1 MPSPLFEAY
10 YIGFPR
16 PDARQGSGYG
26 ALKPKGKSSP
36 SVGTPLQ
43 KQSLYPYVSPEES
56 EFYQKHDD
64 EEDEVI
70 SAKDLVKLYSK
81 LGGPV
86 HVNDPFASNWVD
98 RGAFVNWA
106 TRLDLYENRYTS
118 INDIDFAI
126 DPPYSLGGPSQII
139 AMGNGAGIYKTKSG
153 KTIGMSSAGR
163 PQSVSAVKTDK
174 KIPASLTDFIKKYLQ
189 NDEEEI

>member
-1 MPSPLFEAY
+1 MPSSLFEAY
-10 YIGFPR
+10 VGFR

-26 ALKPKGKSSP
+26 AIPSKGKSLP

-56 EFYQKHDD
+56 EFYQKDDDSD
-64 EEDEVI
+64 EEI
-70 SAKDLVKLYSK
+70 SAKDLIKLYSK
-81 LGGPV
+81 IGGPI

-106 TRLDLYENRYTS
+106 TRLDLYENKYTS
-118 INDIDFAI
+118 IKDIDFGI
-126 DPPYSLGGPSQII
+126 DPPYSRGGPSQII
-139 AMGNGAGIYKTKSG
+139 SMGNGSGIFKTRTG
-153 KTIGMSSAGR
+153 KTIGMNPGGR
-163 PQSVSAVKTDK
+163 PQSLSAVKTDK
-174 KIPASLTDFIKKYLQ
+174 RIPASLNDFIKKYLQ